1 MADMAMDEGTTRFA
15 KRGPRSYGGE
25 VCGGGGREGK
35 ARQGGASTVSDW
47 CLMCSEGVDNQVA
60 REGRGMC
67 LAKQAAGIETSDEQA
82 AASVLGMGEGREKKW
97 IARPGRRDGVRL
109 VRWRRVV

>member
-1 MADMAMDEGTTRFA
+1 MRARRALQNAGREATA
-15 KRGPRSYGGE
+15 VRSAVAVGG
-25 VCGGGGREGK
+25 EGK